1 VGAARVLAADP
12 ADPDGIDMA
21 SFEHISLAASLEGI
35 APISLE
41 EMDAVKLMNRVDT
54 KYLTDETTLVQV
66 LADAERAGY
75 RALETAGAKISAY
88 DSVYFDTVGLKMFRD
103 HHNRRLKR
111 QKVRTRSYVSSG
123 TAFLEIKRKN
133 NKGRTSKKR
142 IGIPVGELQDF
153 SGDAAACDYLS
164 RKSWFTVEELSPVLE
179 TVFSRITLVNPART
193 ERLTI
198 DTDLQFRNV
207 RTGHACS
214 LRDAVIIEL
223 KQDGHSDSSMKRI
236 LLDHRVK
243 PIRISKYCI
252 AVTLTEPAARAGRF
266 KAKVRQIEKT
276 INHKIDIQ

>member
-1 VGAARVLAADP
+1 MALAAV
-12 ADPDGIDMA
+12 PDGIDRFGTMA
-21 SFEHISLAASLEGI
+21 DYQHHSLDGLLAAI
-35 APISLE
+35 APISLA
-41 EMDAVKLMNRVDT
+41 EMDAIKLMNRVDT
-54 KYLTDETTLVQV
+54 KYLTNEATLVQV
-66 LADAERAGY
+66 LADAAAAGY
-75 RALETAGAKISAY
+75 RALETEGAKISAY
-88 DSVYFDTVGLKMFRD
+88 DSVYFDTAALKMFRD

-111 QKVRTRSYVSSG
+111 QKVRTRRYVASG

-142 IGIPVGELQDF
+142 IGIPVGEWLDF

-164 RKSWFTVEELSPVLE
+164 RKSWFTVGELSPTLE
-179 TVFSRITLVNPART
+179 TIFRRITLVNPAKT

-198 DTDLQFRNV
+198 DTGLQFRNLRNGRQCV
-207 RTGHACS
+207 

-223 KQDGHSDSSMKRI
+223 KQNGHADSPMKRI

-243 PIRISKYCI
+243 PVRISKYCI
-252 AVTLTEPAARAGRF
+252 AVTLTEPAARSGRF